1 MTEGGSY
8 PYDHA
13 ILPLRDDIAAPE
25 LPGKATWIGK
35 DPGKMPVLTAKGPVL
50 VHFLDY
56 SQLNS
61 VRTLP
66 YLVEWH
72 ERYEPLGLRVLGVQA
87 PRFPFGA
94 DPEAAGRGL
103 RQLGVEFPVLIDES
117 KRLWTGYG
125 CEGWPSLFLWGRG
138 GILRWFHFGEGDYQ
152 GTEQAIQEALAASFE
167 RLPEMPAIMEPVRPT
182 DAAGVEVS
190 PPSPEVIPFPDRPLT
205 IDDFDALALDFEG
218 GGAYVTAD
226 GKGDLRVTLDGEA
239 RGEVGIDGPGLYPL
253 VETGRH
259 GSHKL
264 GIELEGAPE
273 IWSVSYSPATT

>member
-253 VETGRH
+253 VETGRQPPLH
-259 GSHKL
+259 
-264 GIELEGAPE
+264 
-273 IWSVSYSPATT
+273 

>member
-1 MTEGGSY
+1 
-8 PYDHA
+8 
-13 ILPLRDDIAAPE
+13 
-25 LPGKATWIGK
+25 
-35 DPGKMPVLTAKGPVL
+35 MPVLTAKGPVL